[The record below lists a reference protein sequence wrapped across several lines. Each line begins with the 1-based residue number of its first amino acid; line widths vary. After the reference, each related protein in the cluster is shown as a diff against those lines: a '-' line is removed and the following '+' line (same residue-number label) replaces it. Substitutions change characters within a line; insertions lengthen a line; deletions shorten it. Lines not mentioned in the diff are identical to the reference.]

1 MLRSN
6 LFKRFSKK
14 KFEDAGTV
22 TKPEET
28 GLSIPTVEDI
38 KKNFGINNPFVLDG
52 YTTPEQPKGTISTTE
67 SSFAPGTF
75 SDLVKSPMFTTGFSP
90 LNPYDINPKTPEPE
104 QGPMTKEQSDYFVLD
119 QTMPETKTPENKED
133 NRPAMVSLGLLG
145 FNALLGK
152 NEDLKNQQSF
162 NESIQQRNSKPLY
175 DYNYM
180 YGRTSSGGTNR
191 KNVISVEMGGKIN
204 KRYASEGMNDVE
216 IEGGEFIQLPN
227 FDTELA
233 KGPSH
238 ANGGIP
244 TNLPN
249 QTRVYSNN
257 LKPEGSKKTFAQ
269 IAKNYDTTSYK
280 KILDNNFAKQVDKDT
295 AQIMMQRNQK
305 ILDQLFSDQQAMNGN
320 SNGEVEA
327 KNGAGINNPGF
338 KSLPGYVQAKIM
350 SNMADGG
357 VDNPLDELP
366 RVKAIDPLNLAAMS
380 TLNAIDPAQESFMPT
395 AMPGGQVPPTNKM
408 EYFERAYSD
417 ILSQKLKPRATMID
431 PSGDLPSVQAIDPLN
446 LAAMTTLNQLESQS
460 NVDAQGNPVSS
471 ASPAMTAAAKTSNIA
486 ARSKNAMFD
495 PTKPAMPAHTGPEK
509 QFLTGIDP
517 SIDPS
522 LQMVPGVQPS
532 LGTGVYGEASNIETF
547 TKNYGWYL
555 DDLKASGDTFDPKN
569 EGSVRRAQ
577 VAFTEE
583 AYNRFRREGLS
594 EQEARTKAD
603 EVGFTA
609 VKGLQNSV
617 DDMLGLYTATRV
629 LPESKKTPT
638 PATENKPYMDLLDG
652 ETPKPETAKSTTT
665 RTGETPKGTPGRTFT
680 PAGSPA
686 KGKYIPGQ
694 FPLYQAIPEAMG
706 LAQAQQIYPYAI
718 PEIDAPYLKNQTYN
732 TRSQMQS
739 VDNSGTAALRAGA
752 DPNMVYIAGL
762 DAKQKISET
771 AENYDMQSR
780 ASTDQANAQM
790 RMNANQL
797 NMAAFDKVYNNQIAQ
812 ARDAQSAEK
821 QAAIAS
827 VTNKKAK
834 FTQDETK
841 KSAYINA
848 LMENYDVDSKGNFTL
863 KPGKSPVIN
872 SNPAKTAKKGM
883 YKK

>member
-52 YTTPEQPKGTISTTE
+52 YTTPEQPKGTVSTTE

-75 SDLVKSPMFTTGFSP
+75 SDLIKSPMFTTGFSP

-119 QTMPETKTPENKED
+119 QTIPETKTPENKED

-145 FNALLGK
+145 FDALLGK
-152 NEDLKNQQSF
+152 NEDLKNQQKF
-162 NESIQQRNSKPLY
+162 TESIQQRNSKPLY

-180 YGRTSSGGTNR
+180 YGRTTSGGTEYQPTI
-191 KNVISVEMGGKIN
+191 KAEMGAKIN

-227 FDTELA
+227 LETEIA
-233 KGPSH
+233 EGPSH
-238 ANGGIP
+238 SNGGIP

-269 IAKNYDTTSYK
+269 LAKNYDTTSYK

-357 VDNPLDELP
+357 LDELP
-366 RVKAIDPLNLAAMS
+366 K
-380 TLNAIDPAQESFMPT
+380 
-395 AMPGGQVPPTNKM
+395 
-408 EYFERAYSD
+408 
-417 ILSQKLKPRATMID
+417 
-431 PSGDLPSVQAIDPLN
+431 VQAIDPLN
-446 LAAMTTLNQLESQS
+446 LGANTTLNQLETQM
-460 NVDAQGNPVSS
+460 AQE
-471 ASPAMTAAAKTSNIA
+471 AATRASNIA

-495 PTKPAMPAHTGPEK
+495 PTKPAMPAHTSPEK

-547 TKNYGWYL
+547 NKNYGWYL
-555 DDLKASGDTFDPKN
+555 NDLKASGEAFDPKN

-638 PATENKPYMDLLDG
+638 PVTPGDKPNMDLFDG
-652 ETPKPETAKSTTT
+652 ETPKPETAKSTTP
-665 RTGETPKGTPGRTFT
+665 RKGETPGRTFT

-706 LAQAQQIYPYAI
+706 LAQSQQIYPYAI
-718 PEIDAPYLKNQTYN
+718 PEIDAPYVRPQTLN
-732 TRSQMQS
+732 IQSQLQDIDSMA
-739 VDNSGTAALRAGA
+739 TATQRAGG
-752 DPNMVYIAGL
+752 DPLTTYIAGL
-762 DAKQKISET
+762 DAKQRAFQAKQNFDAQGRSQ
-771 AENYDMQSR
+771 ADM
-780 ASTDQANAQM
+780 ANAQT
-790 RMNANQL
+790 RMQADQINAQY
-797 NMAAFDKVYNNQIAQ
+797 FDRVYNNLVGQ

-834 FTQDETK
+834 FTQEETK
-841 KSAYINA
+841 KAAYINA

-863 KPGKSPVIN
+863 KPGKNPVIN
-872 SNPAKTAKKGM
+872 SNLAKTAKKGM

>member
-52 YTTPEQPKGTISTTE
+52 YTTPEQPKGTVSTTE

-75 SDLVKSPMFTTGFSP
+75 SDLVKSPMFTAGFSP
-90 LNPYDINPKTPEPE
+90 LNPYDINPETPEPE

-119 QTMPETKTPENKED
+119 QSMPETKTPENKED

-145 FNALLGK
+145 FDALLGK
-152 NEDLKNQQSF
+152 NEDLKNQQRF
-162 NESIQQRNSKPLY
+162 TESIQQRNSKPLY

-180 YGRTSSGGTNR
+180 YGRTTSGGTEYQPTI
-191 KNVISVEMGGKIN
+191 KAEMGAKIN
-204 KRYASEGMNDVE
+204 KRYASEGINDVE

-227 FDTELA
+227 LETEIA
-233 KGPSH
+233 EGPSH
-238 ANGGIP
+238 SNGGIP

-269 IAKNYDTTSYK
+269 LAKNYDTTSYK

-366 RVKAIDPLNLAAMS
+366 RVKAIDPLNLAA
-380 TLNAIDPAQESFMPT
+380 I
-395 AMPGGQVPPTNKM
+395 
-408 EYFERAYSD
+408 
-417 ILSQKLKPRATMID
+417 
-431 PSGDLPSVQAIDPLN
+431 
-446 LAAMTTLNQLESQS
+446 TTLNQLESQS
-460 NVDAQGNPVSS
+460 NVVAPGNPTSNTTPS

-495 PTKPAMPAHTGPEK
+495 PTKPGMPAHTGPEK
-509 QFLTGIDP
+509 QFLTGLDA
-517 SIDPS
+517 SLDPS
-522 LQMVPGVQPS
+522 LQTVPGVQTS
-532 LGTGVYGEASNIETF
+532 LGTGVYGQAGNLETF
-547 TKNYGWYL
+547 NKNYGWYL
-555 DDLKASGDTFDPKN
+555 DDLKASGETFDPSKD
-569 EGSVRRAQ
+569 GDVRRAQ
-577 VAFTEE
+577 VAYTEE
-583 AYNRFRREGLS
+583 AYNRFRRQGVS

-603 EVGFTA
+603 EIGFVATKA
-609 VKGLQNSV
+609 LQNSV
-617 DDMLGLYTATRV
+617 DDMLGLYTATRI
-629 LPESKKTPT
+629 LPEPGTAPT
-638 PATENKPYMDLLDG
+638 PVPGQKPPSPLIDG
-652 ETPKPETAKSTTT
+652 ETPPPQKAKSTPP
-665 RTGETPKGTPGRTFT
+665 RSGETPGRTFT
-680 PAGSPA
+680 SPGSPA

-718 PEIDAPYLKNQTYN
+718 PEIDSPYVRPQTLN
-732 TRSQMQS
+732 IQSQLQDIDSMA
-739 VDNSGTAALRAGA
+739 TATQRAGG
-752 DPNMVYIAGL
+752 DPLTTYIAGL
-762 DAKQKISET
+762 DAKQKAFQAKQNFDAQGRSQ
-771 AENYDMQSR
+771 ADM
-780 ASTDQANAQM
+780 ANAQT
-790 RMNANQL
+790 RMQADQINAQY
-797 NMAAFDKVYNNQIAQ
+797 FDRVYNNLVGQ

-863 KPGKSPVIN
+863 KPGKNPVIN